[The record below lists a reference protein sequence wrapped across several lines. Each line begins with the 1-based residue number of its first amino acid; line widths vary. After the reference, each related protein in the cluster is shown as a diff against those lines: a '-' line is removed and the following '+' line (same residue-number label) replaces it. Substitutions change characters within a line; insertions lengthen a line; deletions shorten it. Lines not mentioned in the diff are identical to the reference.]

1 MATIA
6 ATAFGAGSLVASIMG
21 MNLQTAL
28 FEQDHWV
35 FDVMVGGIAVGV
47 LVLLVGMLSC
57 LNESGRQG
65 GAQAGAAAG
74 GGCAGCLGRV
84 SRGVTRGSGE
94 QRSLELPRHRL
105 VGI

>member
-1 MATIA
+1 
-6 ATAFGAGSLVASIMG
+6 
-21 MNLQTAL
+21 
-28 FEQDHWV
+28 
-35 FDVMVGGIAVGV
+35 
-47 LVLLVGMLSC
+47 MLSC

-65 GAQAGAAAG
+65 GAPAGATAG